1 MWKKVGISGAECGEP
16 ARIPAHP
23 ERLMFL
29 GEFQHAIDEKG
40 RLAIPARFRPPLVGG
55 LVVTRGLDK
64 CLYVWTLDH
73 WRELSGK
80 LSKLPMM
87 QGDARRVAR
96 HFFSGAVDAKLDK
109 LGRVIIPQ
117 FLREYAGLRDE
128 VVVLGVHSRIE
139 IWSEENWNSER
150 AVAEEQSAVFAE
162 HLADLGI

>member
-1 MWKKVGISGAECGEP
+1 
-16 ARIPAHP
+16 
-23 ERLMFL
+23 LFL
-29 GEFQHAIDEKG
+29 GEFQHTIDDKG
-40 RLAIPARFRPPLVGG
+40 RLAIPARFRPPLNEG

-64 CLYVWTLDH
+64 CLYVWTLDQ
-73 WRELSGK
+73 WRELSQK

-96 HFFSGAVDAKLDK
+96 HFFSGAVDARLDK
-109 LGRVIIPQ
+109 LGRVILPQ

-139 IWSEENWNSER
+139 IWATDCWAAEKEL
-150 AVAEEQSAVFAE
+150 AEEQSATFAE